1 MSTKSYAAIFTG
13 AGILA
18 ILISLAGLASIL
30 PSAFTSIFLLIAGI
44 LLIAVKKLAGKTD
57 IPAQMPTAARLQ
69 SVSAPSSDFMQKM
82 TKISQQIAASSQELT
97 SSASQSADS
106 AAHIAEH
113 MTGVTQGMEEQ
124 VTELQNSMDSLNN
137 IFEDII
143 NVNGQ
148 VDTVQQ
154 FSEEMTSAA
163 HDGSELMKEAIDIMS
178 GIESSVQTSADMVN
192 QLGEQSEAIGHI
204 VESVSAIADQTN
216 LLALNAAIEAAR
228 AGEAGKGFAVVAE
241 EVRKLA
247 EQSQESAGEI
257 SKVVVGI
264 QQDTENAVKSMKD
277 GVGQV
282 KKGTGAVKEAGSS
295 FGHIAEMVS
304 KVADNS
310 NAMDGAVAELAN
322 HTMKINEAIE
332 KINTMSRS
340 VASEAETVS
349 ASTEEETASML
360 EIADASRKLAEQAQ
374 DLQNALSKFQL

>member
-13 AGILA
+13 AGVLA

-44 LLIAVKKLAGKTD
+44 LLIAVKKLTGEAD
-57 IPAQMPTAARLQ
+57 IPAPAQIPPAARLQ

-82 TKISQQIAASSQELT
+82 TRISQQIAASSQELT

-216 LLALNAAIEAAR
+216 L
-228 AGEAGKGFAVVAE
+228 
-241 EVRKLA
+241 
-247 EQSQESAGEI
+247 
-257 SKVVVGI
+257 
-264 QQDTENAVKSMKD
+264 
-277 GVGQV
+277 
-282 KKGTGAVKEAGSS
+282 
-295 FGHIAEMVS
+295 
-304 KVADNS
+304 
-310 NAMDGAVAELAN
+310 
-322 HTMKINEAIE
+322 
-332 KINTMSRS
+332 
-340 VASEAETVS
+340 
-349 ASTEEETASML
+349 
-360 EIADASRKLAEQAQ
+360 
-374 DLQNALSKFQL
+374 